1 MSSNG
6 FLKPFRLPMPH
17 GICHLSIIPLR
28 SLADDTSEMRT
39 QLLYGE
45 HFTILE
51 KRKSWSRIRAAFD
64 KCEGW
69 VCNEQY
75 LPLTAEAGQA
85 LEEEPPAVYAAD
97 LVSFSSTPQH
107 QLIPILLGSSVG
119 RATLLGHFF
128 EGAATNGT
136 TDKKTL
142 VDTALRYLNA
152 PYLRGGKSPFGIDC
166 SGLSQ
171 MVYRMQGVTL
181 LRNAAAQAM
190 QGEALSFIEESEA
203 GDLAFFDNKEGVID
217 HVGIIMDNNYI
228 IHSYGKVRID
238 RLDHTGIFNTE
249 LGLYTHQLRVIK
261 KII

>member
-1 MSSNG
+1 
-6 FLKPFRLPMPH
+6 MPH

-28 SLADDTSEMRT
+28 SLADDTSVMHT

-51 KRKSWSRIRAAFD
+51 KRKSWSRIRLASD
-64 KCEGW
+64 KSEGW

-75 LPLTAEAGQA
+75 LPLTAEAFQA
-85 LEEEPPAVYAAD
+85 LENEQAALFATD
-97 LVSFSSTPQH
+97 LVSFSSTPQ
-107 QLIPILLGSSVG
+107 QLLIPILLGSCVG
-119 RATLLGHFF
+119 QAQLLGHSF
-128 EGAATNGT
+128 EGAATHGKTN
-136 TDKKTL
+136 KKTV
-142 VDTALRYLNA
+142 VDTALCYLNA
-152 PYLRGGKSPFGIDC
+152 PYFRGGKSPFGIDC

-171 MVYRMQGVTL
+171 IVYRLQGVNL
-181 LRNAAAQAM
+181 PREAAAQAM

-228 IHSYGKVRID
+228 IHAYGKVRID

-249 LGLYTHQLRVIK
+249 LGLYSHQLRVIK